1 MDDILSQIIAYAP
14 DKIDTE
20 IKARALVQGSRNM
33 KLAQVP
39 RSEMDNFNTPDLD
52 QGSDS
57 ILKPGETLE
66 DDFDVTFRRPN
77 AQGGRIPFG
86 DGLSVDPERDSFKKI
101 SNVIGAYNRYRRGEK
116 NPALNFNQFFELFA
130 TENFAEGGQAGQ
142 LVSNTV
148 DGSRPG
154 YSGDRKTVHLINE
167 TGNPNHSGIY
177 KTTNTKTGSVSY
189 RGGYTR
195 RDEGGRQSTKSSSTI
210 KGARELLNKALETPK
225 GKSMIDLQAEKGAG
239 NMLKDKKF
247 MTQLEKA
254 FEEVSALEK
263 KGYGNIDKIVKK
275 YETKFYKKVG
285 TKNIDG
291 STVTKGTDNEFTKAL
306 RSEIREYA
314 KDLDIYNV
322 ENPNMEKALN
332 DYRKIKNPKK
342 GMIGNIAERYG
353 IKRGMLDSYI
363 TNLGQRKYIPIKD
376 PDEYTKAI
384 RAAEKKAIDK
394 FSDSYFERKLS
405 ASKTTGVPFNEA
417 KPNEIVRLQKSHM
430 GDKLTQNVKTGN
442 IGYAADEINQEVLKD
457 FDTELRQINKDLEK
471 LYKNKPKGYLQ
482 EMDKLNTRGMDLAAA
497 SKGYKKFEATDPKTG
512 KKFVINYSS
521 AAQELDPTNLLGD
534 NVNLA
539 DVGKENKA
547 AVKELKDMSIK
558 NISKT
563 KKQVAAD
570 IKEIASNL
578 EKLGCGKAA
587 GGRILFANGVP
598 NLTKC
603 GKAGVAK
610 LEKGLANGFKGN
622 DVGLAKKILGS
633 GKFLKDAVSLR
644 GLFGPAALAFTALTE
659 AGFVASD
666 AISDGKSFREAIGD
680 SAFNYM
686 LGDKTKINSEEEFIK
701 RLKNI
706 PGSPSQG
713 FRGVTDE
720 DIGKM
725 QYFKESLKDMGVG
738 FKNYNTIKD
747 LEKKIEDNTLNQQV
761 PEFPDQAF
769 QLNTQLDKAQAE
781 NQDYFR
787 TNTANRVSNY
797 LMSDAASEGAEA
809 LQKSNLMAKQDQL
822 NNAYRSSLKGI
833 ESLKKEKEDI
843 RGDLYRINNPTE
855 YNEFSKYFM
864 SKPKQEQSMIM
875 GLGYNEGGIASLN
888 VKK

>member
-1 MDDILSQIIAYAP
+1 MEYDIESILEMYEDDYNPSAMAQEP
-14 DKIDTE
+14 
-20 IKARALVQGSRNM
+20 RNM
-33 KLAQVP
+33 
-39 RSEMDNFNTPDLD
+39 
-52 QGSDS
+52 
-57 ILKPGETLE
+57 
-66 DDFDVTFRRPN
+66 
-77 AQGGRIPFG
+77 
-86 DGLSVDPERDSFKKI
+86 
-101 SNVIGAYNRYRRGEK
+101 YN
-116 NPALNFNQFFELFA
+116 Q
-130 TENFAEGGQAGQ
+130 GQ

-154 YSGDRKTVHLINE
+154 YNGDRKTVHLINE

-177 KTTNTKTGSVSY
+177 KTTNTNTGSVSY

-210 KGARELLNKALETPK
+210 KGARELLDKALETPK

-291 STVTKGTDNEFTKAL
+291 STVKKGTDNEFTKAL

-314 KDLDIYNV
+314 RDLDIYNV

-353 IKRGMLDSYI
+353 IKRENLDSYI

-430 GDKLTQNVKTGN
+430 GDKLTQNVKPSN
-442 IGYAADEINQEVLKD
+442 LGYAAQEINQEVLKD

-482 EMDKLNTRGMDLAAA
+482 EMNKLNTRGMDLSAA
-497 SKGYKKFEATDPKTG
+497 SKGYKKFEGTDPYTG

-521 AAQELDPTNLLGD
+521 AAQELDPGNLLGD

-558 NISKT
+558 NASKT
-563 KKQVAAD
+563 KKQVAVD
-570 IKEIASNL
+570 IKKIASNL
-578 EKLGCGKAA
+578 EKLGCGQAA
-587 GGRILFANGVP
+587 GGRILFAEGVP
-598 NLTKC
+598 SLTKC

-610 LEKGLANGFKGN
+610 LEKGLKNGFKN
-622 DVGLAKKILGS
+622 ANEASLARGVLKS

-644 GLFGPAALAFTALTE
+644 GLFGPAALAFTVAAE
-659 AGFVASD
+659 AGIVGYDMLSG
-666 AISDGKSFREAIGD
+666 GKSFRETVGD
-680 SAFNYM
+680 SVFNYM

-701 RLKNI
+701 RLKNV
-706 PGSPSQG
+706 PGSPGQG
-713 FRGVTDE
+713 FRGFTDD
-720 DIGKM
+720 DINKM
-725 QYFKESLKDMGVG
+725 LVFKSKLDDMQTG
-738 FKNYNTIKD
+738 FSNYSD
-747 LEKKIEDNTLNQQV
+747 LLDINKKIEENTERQNIGSGF
-761 PEFPDQAF
+761 FPDEAF
-769 QLNTQLDKAQAE
+769 QLEAKKDKIQADIRDYNKVGTPRNVTDYMISDEGTEGGDALARGTLLAKESQLLD
-781 NQDYFR
+781 
-787 TNTANRVSNY
+787 
-797 LMSDAASEGAEA
+797 
-809 LQKSNLMAKQDQL
+809 
-822 NNAYRSSLKGI
+822 AYRSSPKGI
-833 ESLKKEKEDI
+833 ENLKK
-843 RGDLYRINNPTE
+843 DLIDTRFNLEQMNNPTK
-855 YNEFSKYFM
+855 YDEFGKYFM
-864 SKPKQEQSMIM
+864 NLPKGEQSTIM
-875 GLGYNEGGIASLN
+875 SYGYKEGGIASLN
-888 VKK
+888 VNKK